1 MAIKK
6 TELYSSLWASCDELR
21 GGMDASQYKDYV
33 LTMLFMK
40 YVSDKFKGDP
50 YGMIVVPKGAS
61 YDDMVAA
68 KGDKEIGDKINK
80 IISALAEENDLKGV
94 IDVADFNDEDKLGK
108 GKEMIDRLTKLV
120 GIFQGLDLTANR
132 AAGDD
137 LLGDAYEYLMR
148 HFATESGKSKGQF
161 YTPSEVSQILAKVVG
176 ITEDTP
182 QDATVYDCAC
192 GSGSLLLKASDE
204 APRGLSIYGQEMDN
218 ATSALARMNMILHN
232 NATAKIWKGN
242 SLSDPQWKDSPNSL
256 KLMDFCV
263 ANPPF
268 SNKNWTSGLNP
279 SEDLYGRFTWG
290 IPPEKNGD
298 YTFLL
303 HIIKSLK
310 STGKGAVI
318 LPHGVLFRG
327 NAEANIRENLIKQG
341 YIKGIVGL
349 PANLFYGTGIP
360 ACIIIIDKENA
371 QRAVEDFD
379 ASEDGLPT
387 MTGRPIFM
395 IDASKGFIKD
405 GNKNRLRSQD
415 IHKIVDVFNKG
426 LELERF
432 SRLVPL
438 DEIAANDYN
447 LNIPRYIDSS
457 EPEDLHDLSGHL
469 QGGIPNRDIDA
480 LEHFWQVFPSIRAT
494 LFKPVREGYS
504 LGMIEASK
512 VKSSILAHQE
522 FKDFASSSLLPFK
535 NWIPQ
540 ANLKDIKQ
548 GENPKSFIFNISE
561 NLLSAYSNS
570 DLLSK
575 YDIYQILMD
584 YWAETLQDDVYVLAQ
599 DDWQA
604 GNTLRILVPVK
615 DDKGK
620 DVYKEAH
627 DFVFNKKRYKGE
639 IIPTSIVIP
648 RYFQT
653 EQERIDSLKSSL
665 DNVQSEMQQLLEEH
679 GGEDM
684 TLELLTE
691 SDKKPSKAVITDCIL
706 DWENTVVSILNRP
719 LATQLNDKEVE
730 LEEALAALSQLD
742 SSPEHNTA
750 FAPLLNDKGK
760 LTKTN
765 VNKRIKVIGEL
776 DINNELESL
785 NAFICLIN
793 DVADAKKEL
802 KALKIERAE
811 FIAKA
816 LNIYSDDESV
826 VSLKIAYQYQSL
838 AEDETQLNSDIKN
851 AECALHKLLIDKYPT
866 IPLTEIKELIVDDK
880 WLATLQVNIISEI
893 ERVTQQMANRVKELE
908 ERYSTPLPTLSKSVD
923 ELSDKVAG
931 HLKAMGL
938 EWSL

>member
-40 YVSDKFKGDP
+40 YVSDKYKGDP
-50 YGMIVVPKGAS
+50 YGMIVVPDGAS

-68 KGDKEIGDKINK
+68 KNDKEIGDKINK
-80 IISALAEENDLKGV
+80 IIAALAEENDLKGV

-108 GKEMIDRLTKLV
+108 GKEMVDRLTKLI
-120 GIFQGLDLTANR
+120 GIFQGLDLSSNR
-132 AAGDD
+132 AGGDD

-176 ITEDTP
+176 IKEDTP
-182 QDATVYDCAC
+182 QDATAYDPTC

-204 APRGLSIYGQEMDN
+204 ARRGLTLYGQENDN

-232 NATAKIWKGN
+232 NTTAKIWKGN
-242 SLSDPQWKDSPNSL
+242 TLSDPQWKDAPNKL
-256 KLMDFCV
+256 KTFDFAV

-279 SEDLYGRFTWG
+279 EADIYDRFTWG

-327 NAEANIRENLIKQG
+327 NAEATIRENLIKQG
-341 YIKGIVGL
+341 YIKGIIGL

-360 ACIIIIDKENA
+360 ACIIVIDKEHA
-371 QRAVEDFD
+371 QKAVTNFNEGTKQLK
-379 ASEDGLPT
+379 EGELPT
-387 MTGRPIFM
+387 LSGRPIFM

-426 LELERF
+426 LELYRY
-432 SRLVPL
+432 SRLVEI

-457 EPEDLHDLSGHL
+457 EPEDLHDLSAHL

-480 LEHFWQVFPSIRAT
+480 LEHYWQVFPSIRAT
-494 LFKPVREGYS
+494 LFKPEPDPKRSGYS
-504 LGMIEASK
+504 HALVEASQ
-512 VKSSILAHQE
+512 VKSTILAHQE
-522 FKDFASSSLLPFK
+522 FKDFAARSLLPFK
-535 NWIPQ
+535 QWIPE
-540 ANLKDIKQ
+540 AKLREIKV
-548 GENPKSFIFNISE
+548 GDNPKNFIFNISE
-561 NLLSAYSNS
+561 NLLISYANS

-584 YWAETLQDDVYVLAQ
+584 YWADTLQDDVYVLVQ
-599 DDWQA
+599 DDWQS
-604 GNTLRILVPVK
+604 GNTLRELVAA
-615 DDKGK
+615 KGEK
-620 DVYKEAH
+620 LKESP
-627 DFVFNKKRYKGE
+627 DLIINKKKYKAE
-639 IIPTSIVIP
+639 IIPPSLIVA
-648 RYFQT
+648 RYFADVQAKVDALQAKQDEATQT
-653 EQERIDSLKSSL
+653 LESY
-665 DNVQSEMQQLLEEH
+665 LEEH
-679 GGEDM
+679 GAEDG
-684 TLELLTE
+684 LLVE
-691 SDKKPSKAVITDCIL
+691 A
-706 DWENTVVSILNRP
+706 
-719 LATQLNDKEVE
+719 LNDKDKITKASVAARTKLATDADEVKVLKQATKLFNAE
-730 LEEALAALSQLD
+730 AAAKKAVKESQEALDLSVYNQY
-742 SSPEHNTA
+742 P
-750 FAPLLNDKGK
+750 K
-760 LTKTN
+760 LT
-765 VNKRIKVIGEL
+765 
-776 DINNELESL
+776 
-785 NAFICLIN
+785 
-793 DVADAKKEL
+793 
-802 KALKIERAE
+802 
-811 FIAKA
+811 
-816 LNIYSDDESV
+816 
-826 VSLKIAYQYQSL
+826 
-838 AEDETQLNSDIKN
+838 
-851 AECALHKLLIDKYPT
+851 ID
-866 IPLTEIKELIVDDK
+866 EIKTLIVDDK
-880 WLATLQVNIISEI
+880 WLATLQANIVAEI
-893 ERVTQQMANRVKELE
+893 ERVTQQMANRVKQLE
-908 ERYSTPLPTLSKSVD
+908 ERYSTPLPILSNSVD
-923 ELSDKVAG
+923 DLSDKVAD